1 MNWLRA
7 SGLALILVVQAAA
20 AGAQTATPGGT
31 GTGQKPPLATQAPM
45 HHPTGMPD
53 MAGMM
58 GHGHMGGMPGMMRH
72 SGAAEGDTPAQPGQ
86 AAFGAIQEIVG
97 MLESDPHTDWS
108 KVDIDALR
116 QHLIDMDEVTMR
128 AAINKEPIDGGLRIE
143 IKGDGRTL
151 EAIQRVVPEH
161 AREIDG
167 LNGWTVHSTGMPDGV
182 ELSVTAANPAEA
194 QKIRTLGFMGILV
207 QGSHHQVHHLA
218 MAKGESIHVHQPVR
232 P

>member
-167 LNGWTVHSTGMPDGV
+167 LNGWTVHSAGMPDGV

-194 QKIRTLGFMGILV
+194 QKIRALGFMGILV
-207 QGSHHQVHHLA
+207 QGSHHQMHHLA
-218 MAKGESIHVHQPVR
+218 MAKGESIHAHPSGK